1 MAEAALLDAY
11 FGRIG
16 HAAPARASWDT
27 LAQLVLAHTRSI
39 AFENLNPMLRW
50 PVRLDEASLQ
60 DKIIGQGR
68 GGFCYEQNLL
78 FMRVLRALGFE
89 VTGLTARVLWN
100 TPPGV
105 VRSRTHMSLLVRHG
119 GEERIADVGF
129 GGQMLTGVL
138 RLEPGLEQATPHEPF
153 RLLRQDEGYV
163 MQSLIAGDWRSL
175 YSFDLQPQ
183 LLPDY
188 EMACWYL
195 CHHPQSN
202 FLLNLV
208 AARSEPG
215 KRHAL
220 LNNQLTTHH
229 LGGPSERRIVQ
240 GAAELRAVLEGTFL
254 LRVPQGTDVEHLL
267 ARVAG

>member
-1 MAEAALLDAY
+1 VAEAALLDAY

-16 HAAPARASWDT
+16 HAAPARADWDT
-27 LAQLVLAHTRSI
+27 LTQLVLAHTRSI
-39 AFENLNPMLRW
+39 AFENLNPALGW
-50 PVRLDEASLQ
+50 PVLLDEAGLQ
-60 DKIIGQGR
+60 EKIIGQQR

-78 FMRVLRALGFE
+78 FMCVLRALGFE
-89 VTGLTARVLWN
+89 VTGLSARVLWN
-100 TPPGV
+100 APPGM
-105 VRSRTHMSLLVRHG
+105 VRPRTHMLLLVRQG
-119 GEERIADVGF
+119 GEQRIADVGF
-129 GGQMLTGVL
+129 GGQMLTGAL
-138 RLEPGLEQATPHEPF
+138 ALEPGLEQPTPHEPF
-153 RLLRQDEGYV
+153 RLLREDGGYL
-163 MQSLIAGDWRSL
+163 MQSLVAGEWRSL

-183 LLPDY
+183 LVPDY

-202 FLLNLV
+202 FVLNLI

-229 LGGPSERRIVQ
+229 LGGPSERRLVQ
-240 GAAELRAVLEGTFL
+240 SAAELRAVLEDTFL
-254 LRVPQGTDVEHLL
+254 LRVPQGPEVEKLL